1 MVMTVPVVTSG
12 SRSGPRWLIGVC
24 CPRRRRKAQGVPRVC
39 FSPQADVVGG
49 LVICAIGI
57 DAVRHVRRRRELVAL
72 AWLPLLLGAHQLIE
86 ALVWLWLQGHVPRG
100 VGLTALW
107 AYLVIAFA
115 VLPVFVPL
123 AVIALEPTRR
133 RKAMMLPFA
142 LTGTVIAV
150 ILLVTMVR
158 GPVDVKLAPHH
169 LSYSIRVTDGLLIIA
184 LYVVAVCGP
193 LLLSGYRNVV
203 IFGAVNLVAVIV
215 IARLTVSGFA
225 SVWCGWA
232 AISSAAIALHC
243 RFAEPDAQTRP
254 NRAGG
259 EISAR

>member
-1 MVMTVPVVTSG
+1 
-12 SRSGPRWLIGVC
+12 
-24 CPRRRRKAQGVPRVC
+24 VC

-57 DAVRHVRRRRELVAL
+57 DAVRHVRRRRELLAL
-72 AWLPLLLGAHQLIE
+72 AWIPLLLGAHQFIE

-100 VGLTALW
+100 IGHVALW
-107 AYLVIAFA
+107 GYLLIAFV

-133 RKAMMLPFA
+133 RKWMMAPFA

-150 ILLVTMVR
+150 ILLAAMVR
-158 GPVDVKLAPHH
+158 GPVDVKLAPYH
-169 LSYSIRVTDGLLIIA
+169 LSYGIRVPDGFLIVA

-193 LLLSGYRNVV
+193 LLMSGYRSVV

-232 AISSAAIALHC
+232 AVSSAVIALHC
-243 RFAEPDAQTRP
+243 RLAEPDTRTRRD
-254 NRAGG
+254 RAGG
-259 EISAR
+259 VISAG